1 MLIPE
6 ITAKSAPD
14 EGSTVLFSLH
24 EGTMVEIKKMQ
35 AKWAK
40 INLPDGIEGWITSSA
55 IGRI

>member
-14 EGSTVLFSLH
+14 EGSAVLFSLH
-24 EGTMVEIKKMQ
+24 EGTMVEIKEMQ
-35 AKWAK
+35 GKWAK
-40 INLPDGIEGWITSSA
+40 ISLLNGTEGWISSSA